1 MAGTSKYDVMI
12 SYNWGSKETVLK
24 IRNNLE
30 QNGVTC
36 WIDEVHMSGSTI
48 EAMGKAIDNCTVF
61 LMCYSEK
68 YSQSQNCKSEAEYAH
83 TKHKTIFPCKMDGY
97 FQPSGWLGVI
107 VGSNYYYDFSG
118 KYPFKSIMQK
128 LLQDVQRHLQN
139 VTGRDNSVAQ
149 NRENLYYNE
158 FMAVAGAG
166 RRAFEDLK
174 KHY

>member
-68 YSQSQNCKSEAEYAH
+68 YSQSQNCKSG
-83 TKHKTIFPCKMDGY
+83 KKTVC
-97 FQPSGWLGVI
+97 LEL
-107 VGSNYYYDFSG
+107 
-118 KYPFKSIMQK
+118 PF
-128 LLQDVQRHLQN
+128 R
-139 VTGRDNSVAQ
+139 G
-149 NRENLYYNE
+149 
-158 FMAVAGAG
+158 F
-166 RRAFEDLK
+166 
-174 KHY
+174 